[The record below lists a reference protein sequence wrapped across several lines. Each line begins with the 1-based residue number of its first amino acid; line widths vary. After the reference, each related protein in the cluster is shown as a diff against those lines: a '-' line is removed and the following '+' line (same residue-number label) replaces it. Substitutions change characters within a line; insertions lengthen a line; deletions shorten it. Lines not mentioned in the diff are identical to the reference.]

1 MPLLCCP
8 NSTCC
13 LFYGPRIPKSASS
26 LLSTTR
32 DEASRDETSRDE
44 ASRDEENEDEESTPV
59 ISSLTS
65 PIEEGLPTA
74 PLQEPGGESKLAIYA
89 SMIHTGPCIM
99 FWMRAYRLRGQVGGG
114 WALVIESFLA
124 IVKWHGA
131 DRGVPFEAQKTRLYK
146 S

>member
-1 MPLLCCP
+1 MLSTIYH
-8 NSTCC
+8 STCC

-32 DEASRDETSRDE
+32 DEVSRDE

-89 SMIHTGPCIM
+89 PMIYTAPCIK
-99 FWMRAYRLRGQVGGG
+99 FWMRAYPLREQVG
-114 WALVIESFLA
+114 AEQYK
-124 IVKWHGA
+124 VKEIPTEKLNAMEVSMNWI
-131 DRGVPFEAQKTRLYK
+131 L
-146 S
+146 